1 MRTDISSAMYIENIP
16 EQTKYRVL
24 VIDDNEIELT
34 LYINGLGQEF
44 DVSFSPNAHTAWELL
59 NSAPLPDA
67 IILDIMMPGEDGLQL
82 CSRIKETQ
90 FIQDVP
96 IIFVSSLTEPA
107 IRSEAF
113 ELGGADFIAKPP
125 MMAELIGRLRRH
137 MVLYRKTKKLES
149 LIFIDP
155 LTHLP
160 NAAKFQEVLAVEWAR
175 CARYWQHLTLLM
187 IRIDNLDTVREID
200 GSDKYFSTIATVA
213 NSFAAAGNR
222 PGDLVAILSNHKFA
236 VLLCDCG
243 HDGATLKANQI
254 KTTFDHSE
262 LTNTSVHLSC
272 TIGYAIAAPAGGGS
286 PEELLQSVDNVMFEA
301 LQHDAGRIYAVNGII
316 GVTE

>member
-1 MRTDISSAMYIENIP
+1 LRADISSAMYRESIP
-16 EQTKYRVL
+16 EQTNYRVL

-34 LYINGLGQEF
+34 LYHNGLGQEF
-44 DVSFSPNAHTAWELL
+44 DVSFSPNAHAAWGLL

-96 IIFVSSLTEPA
+96 IIFVSSLTELA
-107 IRSEAF
+107 VKSQAF
-113 ELGGADFIAKPP
+113 ELGGADFITKPP
-125 MMAELIGRLRRH
+125 VMTELIVCLRRH
-137 MVLYRKTKKLES
+137 MALYRKTKKLES

-160 NAAKFQEVLAVEWAR
+160 NAARFQEVLAIEWLR
-175 CARYWQHLTLLM
+175 CARYWHHLTLLM

-200 GSDKYFSTIATVA
+200 GSDKYFSTIAAVA
-213 NSFAAAGNR
+213 NNFAAAGNR
-222 PGDLVAILSNHKFA
+222 PGDLVANISNDRFA
-236 VLLCDCG
+236 LLLCDCG

-254 KTTFDHSE
+254 MSTFDHSE
-262 LTNTSVHLSC
+262 LANTAVHLSC
-272 TIGYAIAAPAGGGS
+272 TIGYAVAAPAGGGS
-286 PEELLQSVDNVMFEA
+286 PEALLQSVENVMFEA
-301 LQHDAGRIYAVNGII
+301 LQHDTGKIHPVNGII

>member
-1 MRTDISSAMYIENIP
+1 MRADISSAMYREDIP
-16 EQTKYRVL
+16 EQTNYRVL

-34 LYINGLGQEF
+34 LYRNGLGQQF
-44 DVSFSPNAHTAWELL
+44 DVSFSANAHAAWILL
-59 NSAPLPDA
+59 NSVPLPDA

-96 IIFVSSLTEPA
+96 IIFVSSLTEPS
-107 IRSEAF
+107 IRSRAF
-113 ELGGADFIAKPP
+113 ELGGADFITKPP
-125 MMAELIGRLRRH
+125 MMTDLIVRLRRH
-137 MVLYRKTKKLES
+137 IALYRKTKKLES

-160 NAAKFQEVLAVEWAR
+160 NAAKFQEVLAVEWLR

-187 IRIDNLDTVREID
+187 IRIDNLDAVREID
-200 GSDKYFSTIATVA
+200 GSDKYFSTVAAVA
-213 NSFAAAGNR
+213 NSFAGAGNR
-222 PGDLVAILSNHKFA
+222 PGDLVATLSNDRFA

-254 KTTFDHSE
+254 MSTFDHSE
-262 LTNTSVHLSC
+262 LANTAVQLSC

-286 PEELLQSVDNVMFEA
+286 PTALLQSVDNVMFEA
-301 LQHDAGRIYAVNGII
+301 LQRDTGKIYAVNGII